1 MAVDIEKYKFLYEFQ
16 KEQLAEERQRYS
28 RLEDKAVK
36 YLTALTFALTA
47 YILLVRWVSKSILP
61 PEGVLSWLVVVSIL
75 LTFLALCSSWS
86 LILRSLQL
94 QDLIKLQTD
103 SSMIEYF
110 KKNKR
115 EVVYLELAK
124 KQSQAIA
131 AINVEYDKKLAL
143 VRKGYQD
150 IVFSGWCFFISIV
163 LIFIKLWG
171 F

>member
-1 MAVDIEKYKFLYEFQ
+1 MAVEIEKYKYLYEFQ

-61 PEGVLSWLVVVSIL
+61 PEGMLSWLVVVSIL
-75 LTFLALCSSWS
+75 LTFLALCSSSS

-103 SSMIEYF
+103 SSMMNIL
-110 KKNKR
+110 KGIKG
-115 EVVYLELAK
+115 
-124 KQSQAIA
+124 
-131 AINVEYDKKLAL
+131 KLCILGAVAHNL
-143 VRKGYQD
+143 NG
-150 IVFSGWCFFISIV
+150 
-163 LIFIKLWG
+163 
-171 F
+171 

>member
-1 MAVDIEKYKFLYEFQ
+1 MTVDIEKYKLLYDFQ
-16 KEQLAEERQRYS
+16 KEQLAEERQRYT
-28 RLEDKAVK
+28 RLEDKSVK
-36 YLTALTFALTA
+36 YLTSLTFALTA
-47 YILLVRWVSKSILP
+47 YILLVRWVSKSIFP
-61 PEGVLSWLVVVSIL
+61 PEGMLSWIVVVSIS

-103 SSMIEYF
+103 NTMIEYF

-124 KQSQAIA
+124 KQSKAIA
-131 AINVEYDKKLAL
+131 AINVEYEKKLAL

-150 IVFSGWCFFISIV
+150 IVFSGWCFFVSIV
-163 LIFIKLWG
+163 LIFIKIWNV
-171 F
+171 